1 MCLQSP
7 VVGRS
12 QGQQQEKKQFDLLR
26 EIGSDIFAAP
36 PPQSTA
42 TANFANFAHFNSHAG
57 MSFTDDFAQDM
68 YKSPRNIV
76 YYHWSPMNII
86 PYRHIT
92 MVLLGELLRQGCTQP
107 KLALNL
113 LYVKD
118 GCKLIVPPHLLSAE
132 IKDVNSTV
140 HLPPT
145 LCRSDWPQKEL

>member
-86 PYRHIT
+86 PYRHNHGTFRGTSQI
-92 MVLLGELLRQGCTQP
+92 G
-107 KLALNL
+107 
-113 LYVKD
+113 LYVAQA
-118 GCKLIVPPHLLSAE
+118 GLEFA
-132 IKDVNSTV
+132 
-140 HLPPT
+140 
-145 LCRSDWPQKEL
+145 LC